1 MRPFKATICS
11 KRFVIIQVS
20 DFVLMMGMALVSIT
34 GAVLFVDF
42 GGSTGG
48 HSSPWLLMV
57 ADVTVYSCMF
67 QPLGGEVREHLPLVK
82 W

>member
-1 MRPFKATICS
+1 MS
-11 KRFVIIQVS
+11 NDQVS
-20 DFVLMMGMALVSIT
+20 DFVLMMGMAMISIS

-48 HSSPWLLMV
+48 HSSPWLLML

-67 QPLGGEVREHLPLVK
+67 QCLGQEAGGWFNMV
-82 W
+82 

>member
-1 MRPFKATICS
+1 MS
-11 KRFVIIQVS
+11 NDQVS
-20 DFVLMMGMALVSIT
+20 DFVLMMGMAMISIS

-48 HSSPWLLMV
+48 HSSPWLLML

-67 QPLGGEVREHLPLVK
+67 QCLGSRGLV
-82 W
+82 